1 MANGNI
7 KGITIQFNG
16 DTTRLDK
23 ALREINS
30 QTRALDKELKAVDN
44 ALKFNPTNIELWR
57 QKQDLLSQKVA
68 ETKTKLDALKQAQAQ
83 MDASGVDK
91 NSAEYRQLQ
100 RQIIITENQAKTFEG
115 QLKQIGNVKLTVLS
129 EQFKDIGSKIE
140 GAGQKMKGLSAVAA
154 GVTASIGA
162 LAIKSGQAA
171 DDINTLSKVT
181 GIGTKDLQKYGVAA
195 DLVDVSVEAIAKSN
209 KKLVKTA
216 YQAANG
222 SKSASAAFEKLGVS
236 VTDQSGNLRDSEDI
250 FQDVITALGQ
260 MTNETERDAL
270 AQTLMGKSAA
280 ELNPLI
286 EDGGETYKQVAETLQ
301 KYNLDFID
309 QETLDKANKFND
321 ELDTMKIIGTVAFQS
336 IGAELAGY
344 LAPALE
350 KVVGWVGK
358 FAEWLGNLDP
368 TVLTI
373 VASVGAFL
381 AVLAPLLITIGK
393 LATGISAVIKVV
405 SLLSSGV
412 GLLSSGALLPIIAV
426 IAAVIA
432 AGVLLYK
439 NWDTI
444 KAKVKA
450 LGDAIKSIWN
460 SIVSATKSAWNA
472 ITKAIT
478 TPFTNAFNTVK
489 SIISKIKN
497 LFPINVGN
505 LFKNVKLPHFSW
517 EWTDLG
523 DTGISIPT
531 ISIDWYK
538 NGGIFDGPSIIGVGE
553 AGSEA
558 VVPLDKFWSKLDAI
572 ADAAGGPVIN
582 VYATPGMDIT
592 ALANKIEQ
600 ILIKQQKQRA
610 TAYGI

>member
-1 MANGNI
+1 MTNGNI

-91 NSAEYRQLQ
+91 NSEEYRKLQ
-100 RQIIITENQAKTFEG
+100 RQIIVTENQVKTFEG
-115 QLKQIGNVKLTVLS
+115 QLKQVGNIKLTVLS
-129 EQFKDIGSKIE
+129 EQFKDVGSKLE
-140 GAGQKMKGLSAVAA
+140 TAGNKMKGLSTTAGIVAGA
-154 GVTASIGA
+154 IGA
-162 LAIKSGQAA
+162 MAVQAGKAA
-171 DDINTLSKVT
+171 DDLNTLSKVT
-181 GIGTKDLQKYGVAA
+181 GIGTDDLQKYKAAA
-195 DLVDVSVEAIAKSN
+195 DLVDVSVEAIAKAQMKL
-209 KKLVKTA
+209 KKNM
-216 YQAANG
+216 YQVGVYAKGPAEE
-222 SKSASAAFEKLGVS
+222 FEALGVA
-236 VTDQSGNLRDSEDI
+236 VTDSAGNLRDSDEV

-260 MTNETERDAL
+260 ITNETERDAI
-270 AQTLMGKSAA
+270 AQKILGKSAA

-286 EDGGETYKQVAETLQ
+286 EDQGETYKMVADTLA
-301 KYNLDFID
+301 KYDLSFPD
-309 QETLDKANKFND
+309 QQTLDNANKFND
-321 ELDTMKIIGTVAFQS
+321 ELDTMKLLGTVTFQS
-336 IGAELAGY
+336 MASELAAY

-350 KVVGWVGK
+350 KVVDLVGK
-358 FAEWLGNLDP
+358 FASWLSDLDP
-368 TVLTI
+368 RLLTVIATI
-373 VASVGAFL
+373 AGLVATI
-381 AVLAPLLITIGK
+381 APLLISFGK
-393 LATGISAVIKVV
+393 LFNGISAVIKVV

-412 GLLSSGALLPIIAV
+412 GLLGSGALLPIIAV

-517 EWTDLG
+517 EWTELG
-523 DTGISIPT
+523 DTGISIPD

-582 VYATPGMDIT
+582 VYATPGMDLT

>member
-344 LAPALE
+344 LAPTLE